1 MVTGTGLNTTDFT
14 KLHLFTKIFAML
26 LGFGGSPLTV
36 VLPITLVIRKHCT
49 VSLFLLSA
57 FSLAFLFIVLFSL
70 TNIQDPKPRSALM
83 RLFIICV
90 IYYVVFII
98 VPFLIYGFYLNYS
111 DRYTIY
117 NSLLLIVTYF
127 SSSLLL
133 LFFLVNTS

>member
-57 FSLAFLFIVLFSL
+57 FALAFLFIVLFSL

-133 LFFLVNTS
+133 FFLVNTS